1 VTRTERRSKLLPTGK
16 MTMKKQTGLS
26 IIKLMIL
33 LLIAGIVGSLAI
45 NVLIRHRYLADPA
58 AQICTE
64 KVSVQNKGYMYA
76 LVKL

>member
-1 VTRTERRSKLLPTGK
+1 
-16 MTMKKQTGLS
+16 MKKQTGLT
-26 IIKLMIL
+26 IIKLMVL
-33 LLIAGIVGSLAI
+33 LLIAGIVASLAI
-45 NVLIRHRYLADPA
+45 NALIRHRCLANPA